1 MRSFL
6 SEIEVDAELQGE
18 FEGKTFSI
26 VASQGR
32 IVIDMPN
39 LFSCTRMI
47 RNRPGRGRLRS
58 DLARLNSLLD
68 QLQNTVEV
76 HINGV
81 CVASTGFDIHS
92 PLESLVGLKQFKLHA
107 FAIFRSAM
115 LRS

>member
-1 MRSFL
+1 VRSFL
-6 SEIEVDAELQGE
+6 SEIEVDAELQVE
-18 FEGKTFSI
+18 FEGSTFSI

-32 IVIDMPN
+32 IVIDMPS
-39 LFSCTRMI
+39 LFWFTRMI

-68 QLQNTVEV
+68 QLKSTVEV
-76 HINGV
+76 HVNGV

-107 FAIFRSAM
+107 FALIRSAM